1 MAAVEATYE
10 RLLDQFRGLGDVVI
24 GTIVWVAALSFAAW
38 AIVAETDGPVALAWA
53 AMFALVLGAGGLMFR
68 YADTLR
74 RRGDDLIVSGLWAN
88 ILVFGAWAVLTRTD
102 VFAVGVVTGSVLALG
117 AIGLTLIYGILKFAH
132 FAHGDSMMLAAY
144 IAFFALTGT
153 LVGEREDTQP
163 LPWSLSDLPGA
174 TDRIPYPDQLGG
186 GDFSFGY
193 GLLIAMV
200 LSAVAMALVF
210 FLLDRF
216 VYRPLRRRGSGI
228 VIFAIASLGIAIA
241 MRSLMLMFW
250 ASSRRLYVPGI
261 RPTTDLPFDVRI
273 VTDQIFIFFTAIVL
287 AALVYV
293 LLFRTKLGK
302 AMRAVSDNP
311 DLAEVSGI
319 NPEQIIRWMWLIA
332 GALVAVA
339 GVMLALQ
346 AQLKPELGF
355 VLLLPLFAATILG
368 GIGSPQGAFVG
379 AMIVGISQEVFAGVG
394 PDIGLSSG
402 YKFSVAFVIL
412 ILILLV
418 RPRGLFGA
426 KT

>member
-1 MAAVEATYE
+1 MATIEVTYDQ
-10 RLLDQFRGLGDVVI
+10 LLDRLRGLGDVII
-24 GTIVWVAALSFAAW
+24 GTIVWAVALSFAAW
-38 AIVAETDGPVALAWA
+38 AIVGETDGPAAVGWA
-53 AMFALVLGAGGLMFR
+53 AVFALILAAGGLVLR
-68 YADTLR
+68 YGDTLR
-74 RRGDDLIVSGLWAN
+74 QRGDDLIISGLWAN
-88 ILVFGAWAVLTRTD
+88 ILVFGAWAILTRTD
-102 VFAVGVVTGSVLALG
+102 AFAVGMVTGSVLALG

-144 IAFFALTGT
+144 VAFFALTGT
-153 LVGEREDTQP
+153 VVGERRDAQP
-163 LPWSLSDLPGA
+163 LPWSLSDLPAA
-174 TDRIPYPDQLGG
+174 TDRISWPDQFGG

-193 GLLIAMV
+193 GLLVAMV
-200 LSAVAMALVF
+200 VSAVAMALAF
-210 FLLDRF
+210 LLLDRL

-241 MRSLMLMFW
+241 MRSLILIFW
-250 ASSRRLYVPGI
+250 GSQQRFYAPGI

-273 VTDQIFIFFTAIVL
+273 VTDQIFIFFVAMLL

-302 AMRAVSDNP
+302 AMRAMADNP

-319 NPEQIIRWMWLIA
+319 NTEQVIRWTWLIG

-355 VLLLPLFAATILG
+355 ILLLPLFAATILG

-379 AMIVGISQEVFAGVG
+379 AMIVGITQEVFAVVG
-394 PDIGLSSG
+394 PDIGISSG

-412 ILILLV
+412 ILILLL

>member
-1 MAAVEATYE
+1 MATIELTYD
-10 RLLDQFRGLGDVVI
+10 RLLDRFRGLGD
-24 GTIVWVAALSFAAW
+24 S
-38 AIVAETDGPVALAWA
+38 
-53 AMFALVLGAGGLMFR
+53 LVL
-68 YADTLR
+68 
-74 RRGDDLIVSGLWAN
+74 VGLWLLF
-88 ILVFGAWAVLTRTD
+88 LVFGAWAILTRTD
-102 VFAVGVVTGSVLALG
+102 AFAVGVVTGSVLALG

-153 LVGEREDTQP
+153 VVGERTDTQP

-174 TDRIPYPDQLGG
+174 TDRIPWPDQLGG

-193 GLLIAMV
+193 GLLLAALAAALV
-200 LSAVAMALVF
+200 MALIF
-210 FLLDRF
+210 IGLDRL

-241 MRSLMLMFW
+241 MRSLILIFW
-250 ASSRRLYVPGI
+250 GPQPRFYAPGI

-273 VTDQIFIFFTAIVL
+273 VTDQIFIFFAAILL
-287 AALVYV
+287 AGLVYV

-302 AMRAVSDNP
+302 AMRAMADNP
-311 DLAEVSGI
+311 ALAEVSGI
-319 NPEQIIRWMWLIA
+319 NTEQVIRWTWLIG

-355 VLLLPLFAATILG
+355 ILLLPLFAATILG

-379 AMIVGISQEVFAGVG
+379 AMIVGITQEVFAVVG
-394 PDIGLSSG
+394 PDIGISSG

-412 ILILLV
+412 TLILLL

>member
-1 MAAVEATYE
+1 MAEAIARTTE
-10 RLLDQFRGLGDVVI
+10 LWVRARDQLRLLG
-24 GTIVWVAALSFAAW
+24 
-38 AIVAETDGPVALAWA
+38 
-53 AMFALVLGAGGLMFR
+53 
-68 YADTLR
+68 DTLT
-74 RRGDDLIVSGLWAN
+74 LVGLWL
-88 ILVFGAWAVLTRTD
+88 IFLVFGTWAILTRTD
-102 VFAVGVVTGSVLALG
+102 AFAVGVVTGSVLALG

-144 IAFFALTGT
+144 LAFFALTGT
-153 LVGEREDTQP
+153 VVGERTDTRP
-163 LPWSLSDLPGA
+163 LPWSLNDLPGA
-174 TDRIPYPDQLGG
+174 TDRIPWPDGLGG

-193 GLLIAMV
+193 GLLLAA
-200 LSAVAMALVF
+200 LAAAVATAVVF
-210 FLLDRF
+210 IVLDRL
-216 VYRPLRRRGSGI
+216 VYRPLRQRRSGI

-241 MRSLMLMFW
+241 MRSLILIFW
-250 ASSRRLYVPGI
+250 GSSQRFYAPGI

-273 VTDQIFIFFTAIVL
+273 VTDQIFIFFAAILL
-287 AALVYV
+287 AALVYL

-302 AMRAVSDNP
+302 AMRAMADNP

-319 NPEQIIRWMWLIA
+319 NTEQVIRWTWLI
-332 GALVAVA
+332 GGVLVAMA

-355 VLLLPLFAATILG
+355 ILLLPLFAATILG

-379 AMIVGISQEVFAGVG
+379 AMIVGITQEVFAVVG
-394 PDIGLSSG
+394 PDIGISSG

-412 ILILLV
+412 ILILLL